1 VKDKTTTQ
9 QPTPAQEGGVPGII
23 ATAIPLALVLVWLIW
38 LAKPWKRSRLPR
50 ARVIESNRDSEEP

>member
-1 VKDKTTTQ
+1 MKDKTTTQ
-9 QPTPAQEGGVPGII
+9 QHTPAQEGGVPGII

-38 LAKPWKRSRLPR
+38 LAKAWKRSRLPR